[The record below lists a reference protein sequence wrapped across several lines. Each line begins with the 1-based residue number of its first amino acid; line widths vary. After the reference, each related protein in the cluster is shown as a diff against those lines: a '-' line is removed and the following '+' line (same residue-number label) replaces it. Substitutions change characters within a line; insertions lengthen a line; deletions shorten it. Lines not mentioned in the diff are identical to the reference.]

1 MIAPSKFQ
9 TESLSRS
16 SIGPSICRILSSAI
30 DSADAYMCVDRWLKR
45 RGKQLFFGK
54 HQRSLDKYRNIY
66 VIGAGKAGCKMAAST
81 VNILGE
87 YFSYG
92 CVIVKDGYTDIYA
105 SLNLPSNLEIIE
117 ARHPIPDLRGVNG
130 TQKIVDLLCQTE
142 KNDLVICLISGGGS
156 SLLCLPAPSL
166 SLSDIQI
173 TTSLLLASGAPITDI
188 NVVRKHIESVKGG
201 RLARAS
207 YPSEMITLILS
218 DVICDPLESIA
229 SGPTVPDSS
238 TYEQALSILQ
248 RYGILDQVPSA
259 VYNYI
264 LNGIAG
270 ITSETPKSGDV
281 SFSKIYNIIV
291 GSNRMATK
299 AARKQARREG
309 FKTYV
314 LTNSLE
320 GEAQEVGKV
329 LAAIA
334 REAAVKHIPSSRPS
348 CLIFGGE
355 TTVNVKGPGF
365 GGRNLELA
373 LATVSGVATLDDTM
387 IITLATDGGDGLT
400 DAAGA
405 VVTGSTYERAQKMQM
420 DPQKYL
426 NQNDSYNFFEP
437 LNDLIR
443 IGPSLTNV
451 NDIAIIVT
459 N

>member
-1 MIAPSKFQ
+1 
-9 TESLSRS
+9 
-16 SIGPSICRILSSAI
+16 
-30 DSADAYMCVDRWLKR
+30 MCVARQLQR
-45 RGKQLFFGK
+45 QGKQLIFGK
-54 HQRSLDKYRNIY
+54 HKRSLDKYRNIY

-92 CVIVKDGYTDIYA
+92 CVIVKDGYTDINA
-105 SLNLPSNLEIIE
+105 SLNLPSDLEIIE
-117 ARHPIPDLRGVNG
+117 AGHPIPDIRGVNG
-130 TQKIVDLLCQTE
+130 TQKIVDLLFQTDIH
-142 KNDLVICLISGGGS
+142 DLVICLISGGGS
-156 SLLCLPAPSL
+156 SLLCLPAPGL
-166 SLSDIQI
+166 SLSDLQI
-173 TTSLLLASGAPITDI
+173 TTSLLLTSGAPITDI
-188 NVVRKHIESVKGG
+188 NVVRKHIESIKGG
-201 RLARAS
+201 QLARAS

-218 DVICDPLESIA
+218 DVVGDPLESIA
-229 SGPTVPDSS
+229 SGPTVPDPS
-238 TYEQALSILQ
+238 TYEQALLILN
-248 RYGILDQVPSA
+248 RYDIINHVPS
-259 VYNYI
+259 VVSNH
-264 LNGIAG
+264 LLKGIVG
-270 ITSETPKSGDV
+270 TTTETPKRGDV
-281 SFSKIYNIIV
+281 VFSKVHNIIV

-299 AARKQARREG
+299 AACKQAKREG
-309 FKTYV
+309 FKSYV

-320 GEAQEVGKV
+320 GEAQEVGKI

-334 REAAVKHIPSSRPS
+334 REAAVKHIPSSRPI

-355 TTVNVKGPGF
+355 TTVSVRGTGL

-373 LATVSGVATLDDTM
+373 LATVSRIATLDDTM

-405 VVTGSTYERAQKMQM
+405 VVTGCTYERAKKLQM
-420 DPQKYL
+420 DPQMYL

-459 N
+459 Y